1 MANQANNAEAT
12 AQTNAVITV
21 NAQEIPDTVVAV
33 TSNNSLP
40 AGGVFRGTQIAKLKV
55 QSRTRKYP
63 EFKADGKTPHTFAG
77 ETYWLVN
84 YLDRVFTTNDAKF
97 IKARE
102 IGDLAE
108 VTLKERTVGTAVYL
122 ELVDYTT
129 DSELDAF
136 EENAKRRE
144 LRQLEMADA
153 RAMAKKRIDM
163 IDSLSL
169 SHAPTN
175 DSLMS
180 KLLENINPA

>member
-1 MANQANNAEAT
+1 MANEAKIAEAT

-21 NAQEIPDTVVAV
+21 NAQEIPDVVAI

-55 QSRTRKYP
+55 QTRTRKYP
-63 EFKADGKTPHTFAG
+63 EFKPDGVTPHTFAG

-108 VTLKERTVGTAVYL
+108 VTLKERTSGTAVYL

-144 LRQLEMADA
+144 LRQIEMEDA
-153 RAMAKKRIDM
+153 RALSKKRLDM
-163 IDSLSL
+163 ISNLSL
-169 SHAPTN
+169 ANGPAN
-175 DSLMS
+175 ESLMS